1 VIFIPL
7 EPVRQPESLVAA
19 VAFQLR
25 VRDQPG
31 VAVADSVAAELRS
44 SPRLIVLDGAEHLRG
59 EVAGLV
65 SRLFGAV
72 PELRIVVTSRLLL
85 GVPGEVC
92 RTVPPLACPSAAAP
106 ASDVASSDA
115 VQLFMAR
122 ARERLPGFS
131 GADVAP
137 HAVAELCRLR
147 RWPEAAGHYA
157 AAMAAHRQ
165 AGHAHDEV
173 LAMIG
178 VGRATGRMGDRD
190 GAIRRLRAGA
200 GDQPRSGRERHR
212 RGRRVLL
219 DDRLDPDVHRD
230 GRRDRRPGA
239 DGRDQAQGRRIVVPV
254 QHVHGARLPGLI
266 AFAAKLPGGILPVE
280 PRKGTEYMVHRRG
293 FLAGTPGIRIS
304 AGFQQ
309 SFSAGIFGG
318 EGFIL
323 QRIGGDG
330 RARVELAGEVVPYT
344 LTAGQSL
351 RVHPGHIGMFE
362 ASVSFQVMR
371 VQGIANRYFG
381 GDSHHFGV
389 LSGPGTVWLQS
400 MPLPVLAASLTPYLA
415 DAGGRGKA
423 VEGGVIGGV
432 ISDLLR

>member
-1 VIFIPL
+1 MKDQVIGSTLPVL
-7 EPVRQPESLVAA
+7 EIS
-19 VAFQLR
+19 
-25 VRDQPG
+25 
-31 VAVADSVAAELRS
+31 
-44 SPRLIVLDGAEHLRG
+44 
-59 EVAGLV
+59 
-65 SRLFGAV
+65 
-72 PELRIVVTSRLLL
+72 
-85 GVPGEVC
+85 
-92 RTVPPLACPSAAAP
+92 
-106 ASDVASSDA
+106 
-115 VQLFMAR
+115 
-122 ARERLPGFS
+122 
-131 GADVAP
+131 
-137 HAVAELCRLR
+137 
-147 RWPEAAGHYA
+147 
-157 AAMAAHRQ
+157 
-165 AGHAHDEV
+165 
-173 LAMIG
+173 
-178 VGRATGRMGDRD
+178 
-190 GAIRRLRAGA
+190 
-200 GDQPRSGRERHR
+200 
-212 RGRRVLL
+212 
-219 DDRLDPDVHRD
+219 LDPDESVIAEVGEFSWMTD
-230 GRRDRRPGA
+230 SIQMSTGTGGGVGGQGLMGA
-239 DGRDQAQGRRIVVPV
+239 IKRKVGGSSFLFSTYTA
-254 QHVHGARLPGLI
+254 HGSPGLI

-280 PRKGTEYMVHRRG
+280 PRNGTEYMVHRRG

-323 QRIGGDG
+323 QRVGGDG
-330 RARVELAGEVVPYT
+330 RAWVELAGEVVPYT